1 MNETLG
7 IVGVGRLAEFV
18 VEGFRHGGD
27 GRRILLSPRGASMA
41 ADLARRFRC
50 EVMASNQAVVDAAD
64 AVMVATPPKDALEC
78 VRALRWRPR
87 QLLICVAIDV
97 TREKLEAAAPGAAVV
112 RAMPSSSA
120 AFGGSPTPIYPD
132 HAGVRELLAKL
143 GTVVPV
149 PDERAFDAGCAYA
162 GYYLW
167 LFALLD
173 EMAQAGERAGL
184 PRAAAIQ
191 LTAGVTKSAS
201 EAALRA
207 DPGLPVREPLDRH
220 GTPGTMTAGGYAFLT
235 GGNAFEPW
243 QRAYE
248 NALAR
253 LRGTPAAKR

>member
-1 MNETLG
+1 MNGTFG
-7 IVGVGRLAEFV
+7 VVGVGRLAEFV
-18 VEGFRHGGD
+18 IEGLRHGGD
-27 GRRILLSPRGASMA
+27 GRRILLSPRGAAMS
-41 ADLARRFRC
+41 ADLARRFKC
-50 EVMASNQAVVDAAD
+50 EVMASNQAVLDAAD
-64 AVMVATPPKDALEC
+64 AVMMSTPPKDTLEC
-78 VRALRWRPR
+78 VRSLRWRPQ

-97 TREKLEAAAPGAAVV
+97 TKEKLEAAAPGAAVV

-132 HAGVRELLAKL
+132 HAGARELLAKL

-149 PDERAFDAGCAYA
+149 PNEQAFDAGCAYA

-173 EMAQAGERAGL
+173 EMVQAGERAGL
-184 PRAAAIQ
+184 PRAGAIQ
-191 LTAGVTKSAS
+191 LTAGITKSAS
-201 EAALRA
+201 ESALRA
-207 DPGLPVREPLDRH
+207 DPDQPVRDPLDRH

-243 QRAYE
+243 RKAYE

-253 LRGTPAAKR
+253 LRGTTKR